1 MKKKHTR
8 KSKTKNTGA
17 TVKKAK
23 KPAATVAPAEG
34 KAGPFRPGSAYQ
46 RAYEILAGHPGGLSR
61 QELLKKFMAATGKDE
76 KHARYDLSVVLSASE
91 SPTGPRHPCCR
102 EGFWI
107 EKENDFLKLHA
118 DK

>member
-1 MKKKHTR
+1 MSKKSKVRKHAKVVRKIKKH
-8 KSKTKNTGA
+8 A
-17 TVKKAK
+17 TAS
-23 KPAATVAPAEG
+23 PSSEG

-46 RAYEILAGHPGGLSR
+46 RAYEILAAHPNGLTR
-61 QELLKKFMAATGKDE
+61 QELLKEFMAATGKDE

-107 EKENDFLKLHA
+107 QRENDFVKLRTA
-118 DK
+118 